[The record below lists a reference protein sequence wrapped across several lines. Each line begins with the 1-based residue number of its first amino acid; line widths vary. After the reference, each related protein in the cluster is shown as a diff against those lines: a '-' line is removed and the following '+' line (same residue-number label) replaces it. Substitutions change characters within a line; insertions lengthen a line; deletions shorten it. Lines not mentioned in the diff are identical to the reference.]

1 MIKIWVTTN
10 DDKIEDVV
18 ATSMTPKDV
27 FAKHGV
33 NYANG
38 QSTLDGCILTAAQL
52 NTPLSELDVGDEV
65 YLASISKHDNATGM
79 N

>member
-27 FAKHGV
+27 FAKHGKWSEHS
-33 NYANG
+33 G
-38 QSTLDGCILTAAQL
+38 WLHSDGGTAEHSA
-52 NTPLSELDVGDEV
+52 V
-65 YLASISKHDNATGM
+65 
-79 N
+79 